1 MNLPEGERKKKTNVA
16 MNLRAS
22 YNYTLSSVVSTTHSM
37 GCGLLFLFFAKI
49 RSSSSVNVTQTILA
63 SLLFFFEF

>member
-22 YNYTLSSVVSTTHSM
+22 YYTLSSVVSTAHSM
-37 GCGLLFLFFAKI
+37 SCGFLFLFFAKI
-49 RSSSSVNVTQTILA
+49 RS
-63 SLLFFFEF
+63 